1 MMNNR
6 GSAKNELL
14 QFLGGLAML
23 AVGLFLLSERVTV
36 STSFF
41 SNLHVFGRHMNTGI
55 VIIPFIIGVVW
66 MFGSNGSLVSKIYTA
81 ISVLFIIAMII
92 MNTNFYMV
100 RISLFEW
107 ILMLVLIFGG
117 GTMVA
122 RILFT
127 DNKKGKD
134 EKIDKYKKKYG
145 LDDEE

>member
-36 STSFF
+36 STFPGRIYM
-41 SNLHVFGRHMNTGI
+41 FGQNMNTGI

-81 ISVLFIIAMII
+81 ISVLFIIAMLI

-134 EKIDKYKKKYG
+134 EKMDKYKKKYG